1 MAGDASPPGASASTS
16 TTGVVAGRN
25 AATPTRALLAAGRAT
40 RAARA
45 VLRSPARGG
54 PGLPSPVHAHRLSHF
69 LKGFDNML
77 RDALVNGFTH
87 GFRIPSTIHNSTAGT
102 YRNHQ
107 SAITHP
113 LFVNSKIDR
122 EIAMVRLAGPFAVP
136 TPANVIVSPL
146 GVVPKKVP
154 GEYRLIHDLSLPKFD
169 SVNSYINKFYTEVS
183 YELLDHCIGII

>member
-45 VLRSPARGG
+45 MLRSPARDG

-69 LKGFDNML
+69 LKGYDNML

-87 GFRIPSTIHNSTAGT
+87 GFRIPSTIHNSTAGA
-102 YRNHQ
+102 YCNHR

-113 LFVNSKIDR
+113 LFVNSNIDR
-122 EIAMVRLAGPFAVP
+122 EIAMSRLAGPFAVP

-146 GVVPKKVP
+146 
-154 GEYRLIHDLSLPKFD
+154 EYECMYTNVYFD
-169 SVNSYINKFYTEVS
+169 S
-183 YELLDHCIGII
+183 D